1 MRAFSLGWIAL
12 VLVSAVGI
20 AAEKASPPGEPLP
33 AWETED
39 ELAMR
44 ERYGF
49 PEPEVVT
56 APPSGTIQSYPEWAP
71 ADGVLISWMGFDAF
85 LADMVREFVQLGTC
99 WIAVESSS
107 QQTSVTNYL
116 LGQGIPVT
124 NVDFLVFNMDT
135 VWMIDFGPFFI
146 NVDGNREITDH
157 IYDRYGR
164 WQDDQFPIRLGNE
177 WDIPVYSSE
186 LRIEGGNFIA
196 DGMGICFSTNRLFE
210 QNSGYLTEQEVRDQL
225 RDYCGCETLY
235 TLTKLNDGTG
245 HIDMFAKL
253 LDEETMLV
261 GQYTSG
267 SEVATLN
274 NNAALVES
282 LTASTGN
289 QYSVIRIPM
298 PGSPSDYWTYTNSL
312 FVGDHILVPIYGISS
327 DTQALQIYQDA
338 LPGYSVVGIDASD
351 VIGSGGAIHCTT
363 KVVPMAA
370 SHSIGITSVDIL
382 DESGDA
388 DGILDPGET
397 ATIRVTARNTGS
409 EPLNGLSG
417 LLSSDQPGHVTV
429 LDGSATWPDLDAGES
444 AVSDAPSFQVF
455 VSGTAPEG
463 LDAVFTIMFTA
474 DGFEAG
480 KSFTET
486 ITRRAEQYEWNM
498 DVNPGWTLEP
508 SWAWGDP
515 TGSGGDP
522 QNGFT
527 GTNVLGYN
535 LSGTYTNSMTVKHAT
550 STSIDCSD
558 LEGVNVSF
566 RRWLGVESSQYDHA
580 VFSVSNNG
588 STFQT
593 IWSNPASDLVDTSW
607 VEVNYDISA
616 VADGQAAVYL
626 RWTMGSSDSLVVYS
640 GWNIDDVV
648 ITGVSTLPTP
658 TPAATMT
665 PSPTSTPVPTW
676 TPAGSPTPEPSHTAE
691 PSPTPGGNPYI
702 RLRLN
707 DTQFEAGELFDLEC
721 DVGNGHAVT
730 TADRY
735 IILDVYANYWFYP
748 GWTQAV
754 EFTTETMQPGYQD
767 TLTILEFVW
776 PEVEGHADTLRFWAA
791 HVDPSQGALI
801 GDYSMVSFAY

>member
-12 VLVSAVGI
+12 LLVTVVGI
-20 AAEKASPPGEPLP
+20 AAEKASPPGKPLP
-33 AWETED
+33 AWETE
-39 ELAMR
+39 EEAAMR
-44 ERYGF
+44 ELYGF

-56 APPSGTIQSYPEWAP
+56 APPSGSIQSYPEWAP
-71 ADGVLISWMGFDAF
+71 ADGVMISWMGFDAF
-85 LADMVREFVQLGTC
+85 LADMVREFVQIGTC
-99 WIAVESSS
+99 WITVESSS
-107 QQTSVTNYL
+107 QQTSVTSYL
-116 LGQGIPVT
+116 TGQGIPVT
-124 NVDFLVFNMDT
+124 NVEFLIFNMDT

-164 WQDDQFPIRLGNE
+164 WQDDQFPIRLGTE

-253 LDEETMLV
+253 LDEETMLI

-282 LTASTGN
+282 LMASTGN
-289 QYSVIRIPM
+289 LYTVIRIPM
-298 PGSPSDYWTYTNSL
+298 PGTPSDYWTYTNSL
-312 FVGDHILVPIYGISS
+312 FVGDHILVPTYGVSS
-327 DTQALQIYQDA
+327 DTQALQIYQNA

-370 SHSIGITSVDIL
+370 TQSIGISSVDIL
-382 DESGDA
+382 DETGDG
-388 DGILDPGET
+388 DGILDPGEM
-397 ATIRVTARNTGS
+397 AIIRVTARNTGS

-417 LLSSDQPGHVTV
+417 VLSSDQPGHVTIM
-429 LDGSATWPDLDAGES
+429 DGSATWPDLDAGES

-463 LDAVFTIMFTA
+463 LDAVFTIAFTA
-474 DGFEAG
+474 DGFEAE

-508 SWAWGDP
+508 NWAWGDP
-515 TGSGGDP
+515 AGSGGDP
-522 QNGFT
+522 QNGYT

-535 LSGTYTNSMTVKHAT
+535 LSGTYSNSMTVKHAT
-550 STSIDCSD
+550 STAIDCSD

-593 IWSNPASDLVDTSW
+593 VWSNPASDLTDTSW
-607 VEVNYDISA
+607 VEVNYDISS

-626 RWTMGSSDSLVVYS
+626 RWTMGSSDSLVVYC

-658 TPAATMT
+658 TPGATMT
-665 PSPTSTPVPTW
+665 PSPTTTPIPTW
-676 TPAGSPTPEPSHTAE
+676 TPAGSPTPGPSHTAE

-707 DTQFEAGELFDLEC
+707 DTEFEAGDLFDLEC
-721 DVGNGHAVT
+721 DVGNGNSVT

-754 EFTTETMQPGYQD
+754 EFTSETMQPGYQD
-767 TLTILEFVW
+767 TLSILEFVW
-776 PEVEGHADTLRFWAA
+776 PEVEGHADSLRFWAA
-791 HVDPSQGALI
+791 HVDPSQGTLI